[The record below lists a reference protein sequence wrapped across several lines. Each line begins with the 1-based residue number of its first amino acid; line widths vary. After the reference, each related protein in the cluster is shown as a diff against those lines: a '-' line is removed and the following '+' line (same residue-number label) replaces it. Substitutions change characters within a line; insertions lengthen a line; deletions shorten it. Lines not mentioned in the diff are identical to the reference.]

1 MSDSGMGGGGRS
13 GGQYAENI
21 YLMSFLLAFCFQ
33 VKLVQFEINL
43 FHPLPLP
50 ILYVQILRDPCQTLD
65 LEEGADQVGNWE
77 KIMLFFYFR
86 SFVLAFCFQFKLV
99 YFQIILLH
107 HLSMPNCKV
116 TASLCLD
123 SKGSMSDSGSGGGGG
138 RSGRRKKRYT
148 FCINIYETLLNH
160 HNI

>member
-1 MSDSGMGGGGRS
+1 M
-13 GGQYAENI
+13 
-21 YLMSFLLAFCFQ
+21 
-33 VKLVQFEINL
+33 
-43 FHPLPLP
+43 
-50 ILYVQILRDPCQTLD
+50 ILQAIVD
-65 LEEGADQVGNWE
+65 
-77 KIMLFFYFR
+77 
-86 SFVLAFCFQFKLV
+86 

-148 FCINIYETLLNH
+148 YCINIYETLLNH

>member
-13 GGQYAENI
+13 GGQYSYMYAWKK
-21 YLMSFLLAFCFQ
+21 Y
-33 VKLVQFEINL
+33 
-43 FHPLPLP
+43 
-50 ILYVQILRDPCQTLD
+50 
-65 LEEGADQVGNWE
+65 
-77 KIMLFFYFR
+77 FFIYFR

-116 TASLCLD
+116 TARLCLD

-138 RSGRRKKRYT
+138 RSGRRKKKYT